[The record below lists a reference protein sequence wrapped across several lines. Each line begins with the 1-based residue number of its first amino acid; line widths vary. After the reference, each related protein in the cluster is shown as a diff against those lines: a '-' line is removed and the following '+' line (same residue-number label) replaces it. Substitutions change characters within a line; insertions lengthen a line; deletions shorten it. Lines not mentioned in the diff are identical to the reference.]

1 MQAALLLLTLL
12 SSGIVGEQ
20 QSIESKVEQHLASM
34 TPQEKVGQLI
44 MIGFG
49 GTAVNEEI
57 RLWLR
62 ERKVGGAVLF
72 SRNIVDLAQTAQLTR
87 GIAELNT
94 GIPAFIALDQ
104 EGGNVVRVKDGATV
118 LPGNMT
124 LGATRSPMLAM
135 VSDNRWGST

>member
-12 SSGIVGEQ
+12 SSSIVGEQ
-20 QSIESKVEQHLASM
+20 QSIEKKVEQHLASM

-62 ERKVGGAVLF
+62 ERKVG
-72 SRNIVDLAQTAQLTR
+72 
-87 GIAELNT
+87 E
-94 GIPAFIALDQ
+94 
-104 EGGNVVRVKDGATV
+104 
-118 LPGNMT
+118 
-124 LGATRSPMLAM
+124 RSSFP
-135 VSDNRWGST
+135 VIS